1 MWREW
6 FYDIKAVPV
15 RWERREKEGIRKG
28 DERRGTEIQTDEDAS
43 GSVRDRSLMSWS
55 GVMSKILV

>member
-1 MWREW
+1 MGKEG
-6 FYDIKAVPV
+6 
-15 RWERREKEGIRKG
+15 EGIRKG

>member
-6 FYDIKAVPV
+6 FYDIKAISV

-28 DERRGTEIQTDEDAS
+28 DERSGTEIQTDENAS
-43 GSVRDRSLMSWS
+43 GSVRD
-55 GVMSKILV
+55 